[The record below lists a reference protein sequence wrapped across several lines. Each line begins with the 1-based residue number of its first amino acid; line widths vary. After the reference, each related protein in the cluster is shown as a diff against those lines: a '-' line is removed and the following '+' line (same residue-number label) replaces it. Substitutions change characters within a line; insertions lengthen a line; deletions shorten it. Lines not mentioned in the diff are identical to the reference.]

1 MGPVRGTFTNSYGH
15 RLRSGNKMGASTGI
29 QLGES
34 TRWHTIQASYPWTRS
49 LKRMLFSSA
58 HVTALQKGA
67 KQAAHK
73 CLLLRAKECWQIFQF
88 RWGPSAAVGDFVF
101 VRPAGRSNYS
111 LEGWKVVHSAS
122 PGKTQVV
129 FVFLVILCILSVKP
143 QSFCKLGEKSGQI
156 SWMTPNQYHEKM
168 VFHHVHP
175 IKSFLFWVSRVEF
188 LAEENF
194 VRKTHDLGWMV
205 ASLPRCLWTVWAL
218 IVNGVYL
225 TTLQGCNNRWSTY
238 PPKGIP
244 PEIRPY

>member
-1 MGPVRGTFTNSYGH
+1 MWLLCKKVLSKPHTNVFCYGPRNAGKSFSLDGAQLQQLAISFLCDQLVDPTN
-15 RLRSGNKMGASTGI
+15 
-29 QLGES
+29 
-34 TRWHTIQASYPWTRS
+34 
-49 LKRMLFSSA
+49 
-58 HVTALQKGA
+58 
-67 KQAAHK
+67 
-73 CLLLRAKECWQIFQF
+73 
-88 RWGPSAAVGDFVF
+88 
-101 VRPAGRSNYS
+101 S

-188 LAEENF
+188 LTEENF

>member
-1 MGPVRGTFTNSYGH
+1 
-15 RLRSGNKMGASTGI
+15 MGASYWNPTWGKY
-29 QLGES
+29 QVA
-34 TRWHTIQASYPWTRS
+34 HYPS
-49 LKRMLFSSA
+49 ILPLNGKGLKHMLFSCA

-88 RWGPSAAVGDFVF
+88 RWGPAAAVGDFVF

-188 LAEENF
+188 LTEENF